1 MDTLTAELLAYL
13 RNTWRAGVAN
23 LTAFSTGIATFAA
36 VPYDTILYDPQACI
50 TLGANGYFTC
60 PQDGYYSVSG
70 TQGVTATAGAQAAI
84 GSVWRAPAATLVFAE
99 SHRGNYD
106 WSYAVGNG
114 LSCEATVLG
123 ILCSQ
128 GDLLQFRTY
137 TSVAMAAG
145 SSASVASAYFAWVDP
160 A

>member
-1 MDTLTAELLAYL
+1 MDTLTAELLAYQ
-13 RNTWRAGVAN
+13 RNSWRAGVTASN
-23 LTAFSTGIATFAA
+23 AFSTGAA
-36 VPYDTILYDPQACI
+36 SFIGVPYDTVLYDPQSFI
-50 TLGANGYFTC
+50 TLGVGGYFTC

-106 WSYAVGNG
+106 WNFAAGNS
-114 LSCEATVLG
+114 LFCEATVPG

-128 GDLLQFRTY
+128 GDLLQFRTF
-137 TSVAMAAG
+137 TSVAM
-145 SSASVASAYFAWVDP
+145 SSGIGATSVARFSWVGP

>member
-1 MDTLTAELLAYL
+1 MYYTRCQRLLH
-13 RNTWRAGVAN
+13 V
-23 LTAFSTGIATFAA
+23 STGRLLLSFR
-36 VPYDTILYDPQACI
+36 D
-50 TLGANGYFTC
+50 
-60 PQDGYYSVSG
+60 
-70 TQGVTATAGAQAAI
+70 AGSYRNRRRTAAI